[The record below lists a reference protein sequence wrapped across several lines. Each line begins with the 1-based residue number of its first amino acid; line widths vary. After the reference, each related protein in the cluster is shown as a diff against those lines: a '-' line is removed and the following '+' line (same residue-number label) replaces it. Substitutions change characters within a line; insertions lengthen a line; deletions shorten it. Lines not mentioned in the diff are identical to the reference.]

1 MGTAAS
7 IEGPMNIFLLLC
19 LALLTPSS
27 ALIQAPLHGRYA
39 VRAVHGSDIEMIA
52 RAAPKTAV
60 KKAVKTAPKKAAKAV
75 PKKAVPKKAVPKPV
89 AKKIVK
95 KAAPKIVKKASA
107 PKKAAP
113 KKAATK
119 DARKPTSRLTGS
131 RGIINMAPAGQ
142 VKRDPK
148 QEAYMKQ
155 RKASIKKQNA
165 ESARAKAIMAKQIG
179 KPVSR
184 PLFAP
189 QKGYGLSAFKFNNPF
204 LSAKEQ
210 ARRAK
215 SSRFY

>member
-1 MGTAAS
+1 
-7 IEGPMNIFLLLC
+7 MNIFLLLC

-27 ALIQAPLHGRYA
+27 ALIQAPLHSRYA

-60 KKAVKTAPKKAAKAV
+60 KKAVKTAPKKAAK
-75 PKKAVPKKAVPKPV
+75 KAVPKKAVPKPV

-95 KAAPKIVKKASA
+95 AAPKIVKKAA

-155 RKASIKKQNA
+155 RKALIKKQNA

>member
-1 MGTAAS
+1 M
-7 IEGPMNIFLLLC
+7 
-19 LALLTPSS
+19 
-27 ALIQAPLHGRYA
+27 
-39 VRAVHGSDIEMIA
+39 
-52 RAAPKTAV
+52 
-60 KKAVKTAPKKAAKAV
+60 KKAVKTAPKKAA
-75 PKKAVPKKAVPKPV
+75 KKAVPKKAVPKPV

-95 KAAPKIVKKASA
+95 AAPKIVKKAA

-155 RKASIKKQNA
+155 RKALIKKQNA